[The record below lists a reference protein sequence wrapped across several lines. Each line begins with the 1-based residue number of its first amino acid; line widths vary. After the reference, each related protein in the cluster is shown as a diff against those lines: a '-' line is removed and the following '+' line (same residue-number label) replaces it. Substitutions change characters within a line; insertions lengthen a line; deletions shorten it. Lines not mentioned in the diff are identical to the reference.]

1 MTYLSEHQMIY
12 PLLMILIPLLGVI
25 TNSLL
30 YRNNPVKGGQCS
42 SYIIGMGLICSL
54 IGLSVI
60 SIKVN
65 KITFLG
71 FKVDGLSLLMSALI
85 FFVSFIVHQFSRRY
99 LAGDR
104 KYHVYFIKLAA
115 LTCSVIAMVFADN
128 LVLFWMAWS
137 YSNFLLVSLMIHKSE
152 WLAAKHSGTLA
163 LKTLCSGSLALL
175 LSFFLMYQAT
185 GSTSITDINAQA
197 SQIPLLFLTGI
208 IVFLALGALTQSA
221 QWPFHRWL
229 TSSLNSPTPVSA
241 LMHAGL
247 VNGGGVILVRFA
259 PLLLTEGGL
268 LLGLF
273 LIGALTAIMGTLWKL
288 LQSDMKRMLANSTMA
303 QMGFMMMQCGLGLF
317 PAAVAHLCWHGLFKA
332 YLFLNAG
339 SALKARKQ
347 RTQSPQYSI
356 PIFSFS
362 CLAGLAGAL
371 SFALIS
377 EKSLFTLQPTTF
389 LVGFAFISGAQL
401 AHSLFARGSLYK
413 RILPVFILVSV
424 AGVFY
429 GESIHFIESFVPT
442 YTAKQLPNLNLIHLL
457 VFALFFTLWLGL
469 NLKNSLGLEQTKL
482 WKRLYVSA
490 LNGSQPHPQ
499 TITAIRNS
507 YHY

>member
-163 LKTLCSGSLALL
+163 LKTL
-175 LSFFLMYQAT
+175 
-185 GSTSITDINAQA
+185 
-197 SQIPLLFLTGI
+197 
-208 IVFLALGALTQSA
+208 
-221 QWPFHRWL
+221 
-229 TSSLNSPTPVSA
+229 
-241 LMHAGL
+241 
-247 VNGGGVILVRFA
+247 
-259 PLLLTEGGL
+259 
-268 LLGLF
+268 
-273 LIGALTAIMGTLWKL
+273 
-288 LQSDMKRMLANSTMA
+288 
-303 QMGFMMMQCGLGLF
+303 
-317 PAAVAHLCWHGLFKA
+317 
-332 YLFLNAG
+332 
-339 SALKARKQ
+339 
-347 RTQSPQYSI
+347 
-356 PIFSFS
+356 
-362 CLAGLAGAL
+362 
-371 SFALIS
+371 
-377 EKSLFTLQPTTF
+377 
-389 LVGFAFISGAQL
+389 
-401 AHSLFARGSLYK
+401 
-413 RILPVFILVSV
+413 
-424 AGVFY
+424 
-429 GESIHFIESFVPT
+429 
-442 YTAKQLPNLNLIHLL
+442 
-457 VFALFFTLWLGL
+457 
-469 NLKNSLGLEQTKL
+469 
-482 WKRLYVSA
+482 
-490 LNGSQPHPQ
+490 
-499 TITAIRNS
+499 
-507 YHY
+507 